1 MNRVILAELIVG
13 GSVGVGSLGYLLV
26 RYRKLTPQTKANCLC
41 LAAITFAYAAHG
53 IIGFWALAIDAV
65 AIVIWVYTVSYYN
78 KRNQWL
84 KQADANNINTPEAA
98 GKEKKLD

>member
-53 IIGFWALAIDAV
+53 IIGF
-65 AIVIWVYTVSYYN
+65 
-78 KRNQWL
+78 
-84 KQADANNINTPEAA
+84 
-98 GKEKKLD
+98 